1 MPLLMNVEQK
11 SINMKYLICIQLLF
25 FAFFANAQ
33 SKNTRQVLSN
43 TYLLEQ
49 TVFGTKDSTTLDN
62 LFAKSLVYQHSSGR
76 VESREQAIQGIM
88 QNKSMYDKMAN
99 LPTATEVFE
108 RGDSLVTKKVF
119 SATEKKPDGSTSLL
133 NLTIEMVWIKENKN
147 WKLARRNAIKNQ

>member
-1 MPLLMNVEQK
+1 
-11 SINMKYLICIQLLF
+11 MKYLICIQLLF
-25 FAFFANAQ
+25 FAVCANAQ

-62 LFAKSLVYQHSSGR
+62 LFAKLLVYQHSSGR
-76 VESREQAIQGIM
+76 IESREQAIQGIIH
-88 QNKSMYDKMAN
+88 NKSMYDKMAN

-108 RGDSLVTKKVF
+108 REDSLVTKKVF
-119 SATEKKPDGSTSLL
+119 AATEKKPDGSTSLL

-147 WKLARRNAIKNQ
+147 WKLARRNATKN